1 MDVAASVEA
10 RRSVRGFRPDP
21 VPPEVLTRIFE
32 RAARAPSWC
41 NIQPWRAWVASGP
54 ARDALVAKL
63 LAAAAHGA
71 PHPDVPFPAD
81 YPEPYATHR
90 RACGRALYDA
100 IGVERHDAEGRQ
112 RAWLRNFE
120 AFGAPHVA
128 LVGIDRRFG
137 EYGALDLGC
146 WLSTVMLLAT
156 SEGVATCAQASLALY
171 PNVAR
176 EALGIPEGIK
186 LLFGIALGYEDAA
199 EPANG
204 CRTTRDSLDASVTF
218 VGG

>member
-32 RAARAPSWC
+32 RAGRAPSWC
-41 NIQPWRAWVASGP
+41 NIQPWRAWIASGP
-54 ARDALVAKL
+54 ARDALVEKL
-63 LAAAAHGA
+63 LAAAAGEA
-71 PHPDVPFPAD
+71 PHPDVPFPAE

-90 RACGRALYDA
+90 RACGRALYEA
-100 IGVERHDAEGRQ
+100 MRVERHDADGRH

-171 PNVAR
+171 PTVAR
-176 EALGIPEGIK
+176 EALGIPEEIK
-186 LLFGIALGYEDAA
+186 LLFGIALGYEDPSEA
-199 EPANG
+199 ANG
-204 CRTTRDSLDASVTF
+204 CRTTRDPLEASVTF